1 MDDGLRKEVWREQLM
16 GGEGEVTGRRR
27 VGRMDGLRR
36 RREGLVKM
44 MREEEGKEEGC
55 YDDGGGRVSCF

>member
-1 MDDGLRKEVWREQLM
+1 MEGTIDGW
-16 GGEGEVTGRRR
+16 EGEVTGRRR